1 VECTPCWYV
10 SQVDIASEKLP
21 SIGLLEEVSV
31 PLYPKLLAFEPIH
44 VVQFCGIVFV
54 SRYPLLDAASSRR
67 NPVARFEMAKKTL
80 IKDLNARPEQNATEG
95 GRKSLVT
102 EPPVYTGAG
111 PRSCRSRGSKR
122 PISEN
127 SVSTLLHSSRRNSYA
142 PVVSSPL
149 KTDGNSSEGSEG
161 SEGSDIRPQEP
172 PLMRSARLAPRRSLH
187 IQVVDAST
195 LPKILDEKSGDYVGH
210 DGPSQPSSSSNP
222 SPSVSL
228 QSIGRGFSRY
238 SSRHPSESLIGS
250 STPPR
255 IPMGTHFNDTFT
267 SLGQAFDTVDPERG
281 FSPYVKQRSVPIV
294 YPTIDE
300 LEDDDSLHN
309 PDTNGD
315 VAPSLRECC
324 SHCSPRF
331 LLTFMCFILLMIGP
345 AILFIVWP
353 ILSYSRIGRQGDSES
368 ELSSY
373 SYPILGAV
381 RTTLIDPDT
390 PDYAMI
396 RESVLGQGKLKLV
409 FSDEFNQEGRS
420 FYENDDQFWQAADF
434 HYAATNDLEWYDPD
448 AVTTQGG
455 TLQIRMDALPSHN
468 LDYRSGMLQSWNKI
482 CFKGGVMEVSASLAG
497 PAGVPGLWPGI
508 WTLGNLA
515 RPGYRATSDGVWP
528 YSYDNCDVGI
538 TPNQSSSDGISFL
551 PGQKLAK
558 CVCSGE
564 EHPTPG
570 RGRGAPEIDALEGTA
585 EYNMRVGVVTQS
597 SQVVRL
603 TKEYL

>member
-1 VECTPCWYV
+1 
-10 SQVDIASEKLP
+10 
-21 SIGLLEEVSV
+21 
-31 PLYPKLLAFEPIH
+31 
-44 VVQFCGIVFV
+44 
-54 SRYPLLDAASSRR
+54 
-67 NPVARFEMAKKTL
+67 
-80 IKDLNARPEQNATEG
+80 
-95 GRKSLVT
+95 
-102 EPPVYTGAG
+102 
-111 PRSCRSRGSKR
+111 
-122 PISEN
+122 
-127 SVSTLLHSSRRNSYA
+127 
-142 PVVSSPL
+142 
-149 KTDGNSSEGSEG
+149 
-161 SEGSDIRPQEP
+161 
-172 PLMRSARLAPRRSLH
+172 
-187 IQVVDAST
+187 
-195 LPKILDEKSGDYVGH
+195 
-210 DGPSQPSSSSNP
+210 
-222 SPSVSL
+222 
-228 QSIGRGFSRY
+228 
-238 SSRHPSESLIGS
+238 
-250 STPPR
+250 
-255 IPMGTHFNDTFT
+255 
-267 SLGQAFDTVDPERG
+267 
-281 FSPYVKQRSVPIV
+281 
-294 YPTIDE
+294 
-300 LEDDDSLHN
+300 
-309 PDTNGD
+309 
-315 VAPSLRECC
+315 
-324 SHCSPRF
+324 
-331 LLTFMCFILLMIGP
+331 
-345 AILFIVWP
+345 
-353 ILSYSRIGRQGDSES
+353 
-368 ELSSY
+368 
-373 SYPILGAV
+373 
-381 RTTLIDPDT
+381 
-390 PDYAMI
+390 MI

-448 AVTTQGG
+448 AVTTQDG